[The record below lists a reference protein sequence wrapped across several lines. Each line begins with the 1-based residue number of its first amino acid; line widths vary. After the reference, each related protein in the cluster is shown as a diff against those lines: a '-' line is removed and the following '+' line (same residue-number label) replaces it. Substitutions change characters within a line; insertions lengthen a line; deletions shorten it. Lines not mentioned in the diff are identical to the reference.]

1 MLALMRKLAVGGLLL
16 AAAAVAVAVLARG
29 GAGSRAAADAARGDV
44 VRVARRDLGAEVE
57 ATGVVKP
64 RVGAEVRVGSRVSGV
79 LTRLHVRVGDTVERG
94 QLLAEIDARELVARR
109 REAEAALA
117 LAGANLDWAAS
128 DLGRKRE
135 LHGAGLLAPSELEL
149 AGRTHAVARQQAAQ
163 ARAALDSAS
172 AQLGYARITAPIAGI
187 VASVSTQ
194 EGETVAASFAAP
206 TFVTLVDLERLEV
219 WAYVDE
225 TDIGRVAPGQRASF
239 TVDTYGEERFSGEV
253 TAVLPQAE
261 IRDNVVNYVTVVRF
275 APPPSGPQAPPE
287 PRVLRPE
294 MTATVRIELPARR
307 GALALPAR
315 ALRREG
321 GRPYVLL
328 AAAGGETA
336 EPVRRW
342 VRTGERDDTHVEI
355 VQGLREG
362 DRVLVAPPATRE
374 EERER

>member
-1 MLALMRKLAVGGLLL
+1 MRKLAVGGLLL
-16 AAAAVAVAVLARG
+16 AAAAVALGVLAPG
-29 GAGSRAAADAARGDV
+29 GAGSRAAADAARAEV
-44 VRVARRDLGAEVE
+44 VRAARRDLGAEVK

-94 QLLAEIDARELVARR
+94 QLLAEIDSRELMARR

-117 LAGANLDWAAS
+117 LAGANLDWAAA
-128 DLGRKRE
+128 DLARKRE
-135 LHGAGLLAPSELEL
+135 LHGGGLLAPSELEL
-149 AGRTHAVARQQAAQ
+149 AGRAHAVAEQQAAQ

-172 AQLGYARITAPIAGI
+172 AQLGYARVTAPIAGI

-206 TFVTLVDLERLEV
+206 TFVTLIDLSRLEV

-225 TDIGRVAPGQRASF
+225 TDIGRVAPGQPASF
-239 TVDTYGEERFSGEV
+239 TVDTYGEERFTGEV

-275 APPPSGPQAPPE
+275 APPQQQ
-287 PRVLRPE
+287 RVLRPE

-307 GALALPAR
+307 GALALPLR

-321 GRPYVLL
+321 GRAYVLL
-328 AAAGGETA
+328 PDAGGDTA

-355 VQGLREG
+355 VDGLADG
-362 DRVLVAPPATRE
+362 DRVLVAPPARQQE
-374 EERER
+374 GERER

>member
-1 MLALMRKLAVGGLLL
+1 MRKLAVGGLLL
-16 AAAAVAVAVLARG
+16 AAGAVAVGVLARG
-29 GAGSRAAADAARGDV
+29 GSRPGAGEPRGEV
-44 VRVARRDLGAEVE
+44 VRAARRDLGAEVK

-94 QLLAEIDARELVARR
+94 QLLAEIDARELVARC

-117 LAGANLDWAAS
+117 LAGANLDFAAS
-128 DLGRKRE
+128 DLARKRQ
-135 LHGAGLLAPSELEL
+135 LHAGGLLAPSELDL
-149 AGRTHAVARQQAAQ
+149 AGRAHAVAEQQAAQ

-206 TFVTLVDLERLEV
+206 TFVTLIDLSRLEV

-239 TVDTYGEERFSGEV
+239 TVDTYGDERFPGEV

-261 IRDNVVNYVTVVRF
+261 VRDNVVNYVTVVRF
-275 APPPSGPQAPPE
+275 APPAE
-287 PRVLRPE
+287 RVLRPE

-307 GALALPAR
+307 GALALPLR
-315 ALRREG
+315 ALSRAG

-328 AAAGGETA
+328 PGAGGAAA

-342 VRTGERDDTHVEI
+342 VRTGERDETHVEI
-355 VQGLREG
+355 VEGLREG
-362 DRVLVAPPATRE
+362 ERVLVAPPATRR

>member
-1 MLALMRKLAVGGLLL
+1 MRKLAVGGLLL

-29 GAGSRAAADAARGDV
+29 GARQAAGEPRGEV
-44 VRVARRDLGAEVE
+44 VRAARRDLGAEVK

-94 QLLAEIDARELVARR
+94 QLLAEIDARELLARR

-117 LAGANLDWAAS
+117 LAGANLDFAAS
-128 DLGRKRE
+128 DLARKRQ
-135 LHGAGLLAPSELEL
+135 LHAGGLLAPSELEL
-149 AGRTHAVARQQAAQ
+149 AGRAHAVAEQQAAQ
-163 ARAALDSAS
+163 ARAVLDSAS

-206 TFVTLVDLERLEV
+206 TFVTLIDLSRLEV

-239 TVDTYGEERFSGEV
+239 TVDTYGDERFTGEV

-275 APPPSGPQAPPE
+275 APPAAGAE
-287 PRVLRPE
+287 ARVLRPE

-321 GRPYVLL
+321 GRPYVMLPG
-328 AAAGGETA
+328 ASDIA

-342 VRTGERDDTHVEI
+342 VRTGERDETHVEI
-355 VQGLREG
+355 VEGLREG
-362 DRVLVAPPATRE
+362 ERVLVAPPATPRE
-374 EERER
+374 QERER